1 MMSDLWY
8 YTQADQTLGPVSAA
22 QLRQL
27 AAAGKLEATDLIWP
41 EGKDRAQGVPA
52 QAAIDFSTP
61 APPASSGAVQ
71 PDWLDDVRAAE
82 AKPSPPPLPSP
93 TRGEGETGAP
103 AGLPAH
109 TPQGEGRGGGAPDW
123 LDDVR
128 KAEEVE
134 QEFLSIPWDAEPLD
148 IEPEW
153 VQAEQLDELAEVV
166 EPTKPKATPAPAP
179 KAPATPSIRLAI
191 GSATTRGRVRDR
203 NEDSLLV
210 QQCTWSN
217 RNQRH
222 DIALIVVADGMGGHQ
237 AGDRAS
243 GLVIRVMCDVLTPLL
258 TAALDDE
265 SPDPTDEILAE
276 TLDRGLQ
283 EANRVVRQAAQDNP
297 SWKGMGSTAVALLV
311 WDGKGYISLV
321 GDCRVYHLHAGK
333 LKQITRDQT
342 LVARM
347 VELGQLTPE
356 EAARHPR
363 RNEVAQAIG
372 KYALLEPARYDISL
386 SPGAWLVACCDGLY
400 AHVDERTLQKEIVKA
415 EVSARALADRL
426 IDLANKGGGSDNCT
440 VVVVHCSE

>member
-1 MMSDLWY
+1 MPLS
-8 YTQADQTLGPVSAA
+8 
-22 QLRQL
+22 
-27 AAAGKLEATDLIWP
+27 
-41 EGKDRAQGVPA
+41 
-52 QAAIDFSTP
+52 
-61 APPASSGAVQ
+61 
-71 PDWLDDVRAAE
+71 
-82 AKPSPPPLPSP
+82 PS
-93 TRGEGETGAP
+93 P

-109 TPQGEGRGGGAPDW
+109 TPQGEGRSGGEPDW
-123 LDDVR
+123 LADVR

-134 QEFLSIPWDAEPLD
+134 QEFLSIPWDAEPVA

-153 VQAEQLDELAEVV
+153 VDTEHLDELGEVAEQ
-166 EPTKPKATPAPAP
+166 TKARSTPQPAP
-179 KAPATPSIRLAI
+179 KPPSTSSMRLAV
-191 GSATTRGRVRDR
+191 GSATTRGRVRER

-210 QQCTWSN
+210 QQCAWSN

-243 GLVIRVMCDVLTPLL
+243 GMVVRVMCDVLTPLL

-265 SPDPTDEILAE
+265 CPDPTAEILAE

-297 SWKGMGSTAVALLV
+297 ACKGMGSTAVALLV
-311 WDGKGYISLV
+311 WDGKAYISLV
-321 GDCRVYHLHAGK
+321 GDCRVYHFHAGK
-333 LKQITRDQT
+333 LTQITRDQT

-347 VELGQLTPE
+347 VELGQLTPQ

-372 KYALLEPARYDISL
+372 KYALLEPARYDVSL
-386 SPGAWLVACCDGLY
+386 NPGDWLVACCDGLY
-400 AHVDERTLQKEIVKA
+400 AHVDERTLQKEIAKA
-415 EVSARALADRL
+415 DVSARELADQL

-440 VVVVHCSE
+440 VVAVHCAR

>member
-8 YTQADQTLGPVSAA
+8 YTHADQILGPVSAA

-27 AAAGKLEATDLIWP
+27 AAAGQLDATDLIWP
-41 EGKDRAQGVPA
+41 EGKDRSQAVPA

-61 APPASSGAVQ
+61 AAPATPPVNK
-71 PDWLDDVRAAE
+71 PDWLDDVRTAE
-82 AKPSPPPLPSP
+82 AKPPA
-93 TRGEGETGAP
+93 AP
-103 AGLPAH
+103 AKPTAIK
-109 TPQGEGRGGGAPDW
+109 PDW
-123 LDDVR
+123 LEDVR
-128 KAEEVE
+128 TAEEVE

-153 VQAEQLDELAEVV
+153 VESEQLDELGEVV
-166 EPTKPKATPAPAP
+166 EPAKPIPSAQPAP
-179 KAPATPSIRLAI
+179 KPQATPSLRLVI

-210 QQCTWSN
+210 QQCIWSN

-243 GLVIRVMCDVLTPLL
+243 GLVVRVMSEVLTPLL
-258 TAALDDE
+258 TASLDEE
-265 SPDPTDEILAE
+265 SPDPTPEILAE

-311 WDGKGYISLV
+311 WDGKAYISLV
-321 GDCRVYHLHAGK
+321 GDCRVYHARAGK
-333 LKQITRDQT
+333 LTQITRDQT

-347 VELGQLTPE
+347 VELGQLTAE

-363 RNEVAQAIG
+363 RNEVSQAIG
-372 KYALLEPARYDISL
+372 KYALLEPARYDVSL
-386 SPGAWLVACCDGLY
+386 SPGDWLVACCDGLY
-400 AHVDERTLQKEIVKA
+400 AHVEDRTLRKEIGKT
-415 EVSARALADRL
+415 EVTAREMADQL

-440 VVVVHCSE
+440 VVALHCSQ